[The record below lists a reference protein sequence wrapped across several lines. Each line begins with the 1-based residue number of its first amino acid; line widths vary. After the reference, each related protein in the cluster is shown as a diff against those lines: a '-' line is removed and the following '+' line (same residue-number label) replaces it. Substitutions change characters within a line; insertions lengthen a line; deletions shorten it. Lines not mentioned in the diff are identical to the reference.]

1 MAASSARR
9 REKDVMALLM
19 SNYDVDLGNAGGD
32 FGVSQTGNGTQVNGS
47 GGSNASSSNSS
58 ATNGSGGTGQ
68 GHQSSSS
75 SGGGVN
81 ASGLIEE
88 FTVKFKGPEDSTSEY
103 NNPLTWNITW
113 MLLIELCYKQHL
125 MKVDCGTLVLDFRN
139 SIRSSP
145 LRLAF
150 AIGCSIRMW
159 MKAVAVCAWMLS
171 VKRGRRC
178 MI

>member
-88 FTVKFKGPEDSTSEY
+88 FTVKFKGPEDTPYEGGLWYVSVRLPQQYPFKS
-103 NNPLTWNITW
+103 PSI
-113 MLLIELCYKQHL
+113 
-125 MKVDCGTLVLDFRN
+125 GFRN
-139 SIRSSP
+139 
-145 LRLAF
+145 
-150 AIGCSIRMW
+150 RMFHPNVVCLLNPDPK
-159 MKAVAVCAWMLS
+159 KAQDTMNRRRYICLICAPNAT
-171 VKRGRRC
+171 G
-178 MI
+178 